1 MLYSPIFSIRLSR
14 KSACGGDAQKL
25 NSACRIIA
33 GAVNGNFRAV
43 FEKISKLHAKN
54 SFSLAIILG
63 DFFADPTAASPQDEE
78 NVKAL
83 LKGEIGIPLATYFT
97 LGKHPLPAEISEKI
111 KESDDDVCPNLYF
124 LDKCCT
130 TRTSEGIKV
139 VNLAGT
145 LDKAAVTTC
154 RSSGERFLP
163 SHTQNDARAL
173 LGSNSADILITSHW
187 PLSIR
192 SGSKVPIPEPYPAEP
207 LAEQN
212 VADLCKALKPRY
224 HFSTSDQFF
233 YEREPFSHPL
243 DERSEHSDKNN
254 ITRFISLAAF
264 NNAAGAKWLY
274 AFNLDPTAPPPPNLP
289 PGTTLSPLSKYRKRS
304 LGSQSE
310 SYSRFSSSHHPHQHH
325 NHHHSKRPRGPP
337 TPAACFFCL
346 SNPNLA
352 THLIASIATESYL
365 TTAKGPLSTA
375 STFPG
380 LGCPAHILI
389 IPLEHSPTLGLIP
402 DPESRQRTET
412 EMHRYR
418 RALQQY
424 VSSSSSS
431 SSSSSAV
438 AAVAAAAKISPH
450 TQLLD
455 DDAGSSGNNQEK
467 RTKEEEENKKNENPH
482 PYLGAVTWEL
492 SRTAGVHIHWQ
503 FLPIP
508 ISLIKSGALHSTIKS
523 AAVAAN
529 PNLPPFT
536 SSSSSSYS
544 NNHFRI
550 WIFNPSSSSSS
561 SSSSEKK
568 ATGEERR
575 EEGEEE
581 VLTLPLPQEGI
592 SLDAQFGRR
601 VMAKLLGLEGRAN
614 WKDVVDLVP
623 PEENIKEEE
632 RDANVFKEG
641 FKRWDFSVEVD

>member
-1 MLYSPIFSIRLSR
+1 M
-14 KSACGGDAQKL
+14 
-25 NSACRIIA
+25 
-33 GAVNGNFRAV
+33 NGNFRAV

-63 DFFADPTAASPQDEE
+63 DLFADPTAASPQDEE

-83 LKGEIGIPLATYFT
+83 LKGEIKIPLATYFT
-97 LGKHPLPAEISEKI
+97 LGKHPLPAEISDKI
-111 KESDDDVCPNLYF
+111 QKSDDDVCPNLYF

-130 TRTSEGIKV
+130 TKTSEGIRI

-154 RSSGERFLP
+154 RSLEERFLP
-163 SHTQNDARAL
+163 VHSPNDARAL
-173 LGSNSADILITSHW
+173 HGSNLADILITSHW
-187 PLSIR
+187 PLSIQ
-192 SGSKVPIPEPYPAEP
+192 SGSKVPIPESYPAES
-207 LAEQN
+207 LAEQS
-212 VADLCKALKPRY
+212 VADLCTALKPRY

-233 YEREPFSHPL
+233 YEREPFSHPS
-243 DERSEHSDKNN
+243 DGQSEQSDRNN

-274 AFNLDPTAPPPPNLP
+274 AFNLDPTAPPPPTLP
-289 PGTTLSPLSKYRKRS
+289 PGTTLSPFSKYRKRS
-304 LGSQSE
+304 LDSQSE
-310 SYSRFSSSHHPHQHH
+310 SYSRFSSAHHPHQYH
-325 NHHHSKRPRGPP
+325 HHHSKRPRGPR
-337 TPAACFFCL
+337 TPAECFFCL

-352 THLIASIATESYL
+352 THLITSIATESYL
-365 TTAKGPLSTA
+365 TSAKGPLSTA

-402 DPESRQRTET
+402 DPESRKRTEK

-424 VSSSSSS
+424 VSISSSLLSSSSS
-431 SSSSSAV
+431 SSV
-438 AAVAAAAKISPH
+438 AAPAPAKHGPH
-450 TQLLD
+450 A
-455 DDAGSSGNNQEK
+455 DAQSSNNNNQEK
-467 RTKEEEENKKNENPH
+467 ETTKEENKKNENPQ

-508 ISLIKSGALHSTIKS
+508 ISLITSGALQSIIKS
-523 AAVAAN
+523 AAAAAN
-529 PNLPPFT
+529 PHLPPFT
-536 SSSSSSYS
+536 SSSSSSSSSSS
-544 NNHFRI
+544 NSNDYFRI

-561 SSSSEKK
+561 SS
-568 ATGEERR
+568 GEERKDE
-575 EEGEEE
+575 EEGEGEEEEE
-581 VLTLPLPQEGI
+581 VLTLPLPQDGL

-601 VMAKLLGLEGRAN
+601 VMANLLGLETRAN
-614 WKDVVDLVP
+614 WKDVVDLLP

-641 FKRWDFSVEVD
+641 FKRWDFSVEGD

>member
-1 MLYSPIFSIRLSR
+1 
-14 KSACGGDAQKL
+14 
-25 NSACRIIA
+25 
-33 GAVNGNFRAV
+33 
-43 FEKISKLHAKN
+43 
-54 SFSLAIILG
+54 
-63 DFFADPTAASPQDEE
+63 
-78 NVKAL
+78 
-83 LKGEIGIPLATYFT
+83 
-97 LGKHPLPAEISEKI
+97 
-111 KESDDDVCPNLYF
+111 
-124 LDKCCT
+124 
-130 TRTSEGIKV
+130 
-139 VNLAGT
+139 
-145 LDKAAVTTC
+145 
-154 RSSGERFLP
+154 
-163 SHTQNDARAL
+163 
-173 LGSNSADILITSHW
+173 
-187 PLSIR
+187 
-192 SGSKVPIPEPYPAEP
+192 
-207 LAEQN
+207 
-212 VADLCKALKPRY
+212 
-224 HFSTSDQFF
+224 
-233 YEREPFSHPL
+233 
-243 DERSEHSDKNN
+243 
-254 ITRFISLAAF
+254 
-264 NNAAGAKWLY
+264 
-274 AFNLDPTAPPPPNLP
+274 
-289 PGTTLSPLSKYRKRS
+289 
-304 LGSQSE
+304 
-310 SYSRFSSSHHPHQHH
+310 
-325 NHHHSKRPRGPP
+325 
-337 TPAACFFCL
+337 
-346 SNPNLA
+346 
-352 THLIASIATESYL
+352 
-365 TTAKGPLSTA
+365 
-375 STFPG
+375 
-380 LGCPAHILI
+380 
-389 IPLEHSPTLGLIP
+389 
-402 DPESRQRTET
+402 
-412 EMHRYR
+412 MHRYR